1 MSQLPAKQV
10 GDLHAE
16 LRALIASSRQRLA
29 GAVNA
34 ELTRLY
40 WTLGQRLST
49 EVLGGERASYGAQLL
64 DQLGQQLS
72 QEFGRG
78 FEARNLRRMVRFAQ
92 AFPDAEIVSTLSTK
106 LSWSH
111 LVAIVPLKTPE
122 ARQFYAAQ
130 AALEGWSVRELSNQI
145 ERKAFERTEI
155 ASTQAP
161 VLPAAHTE
169 PAQVFKDPYFLDF
182 LGLRQGHDEADL
194 EAAILR
200 QLEAFILELGR
211 GFAFVERQKR
221 MVIDGDDFYLDLLFY
236 HRRLRRLVAIE
247 LKLGRFKAAHKG
259 QMELY
264 LKWLDKHERQPGEEA
279 PIGLILCAES
289 SREQVE
295 LLQMHKDGIT
305 VAEYWTELP
314 PKAELEQ
321 QLHQALLEAR
331 ERLARRG
338 VLLEGGLS
346 DE

>member
-1 MSQLPAKQV
+1 MNQTPATAP
-10 GDLHAE
+10 GSLHAE

-29 GAVNA
+29 SAVNA

-40 WTLGQRLST
+40 WTVGQRLST
-49 EVLGGERASYGAQLL
+49 EVLGGERASYGSQLL

-72 QEFGRG
+72 LEFGRG
-78 FEARNLRRMVRFAQ
+78 FEARNLRRMVKFAQ

-122 ARQFYAAQ
+122 ARNFYAAQ
-130 AALEGWSVRELSNQI
+130 AAQDGWSVRELSSQI

-155 ASTQAP
+155 ATAQAP
-161 VLPAAHTE
+161 LLQTADAVPAL
-169 PAQVFKDPYFLDF
+169 VFKDPYFLDF
-182 LGLRQGHDEADL
+182 LGLHQGHDEGDL

-211 GFAFVERQKR
+211 GFAFVDRQKR

-264 LKWLDKHERQPGEEA
+264 LKWLDKYERQPGEEA

-295 LLQMHKDGIT
+295 LLQMQKDGIT

-314 PKAELEQ
+314 PKAELER

-331 ERLARRG
+331 ERLVRRG
-338 VLLEGGLS
+338 VLLKGS
-346 DE
+346 DDE